1 VAAAHYMAFEEG
13 DRDHYAAQSQKY
25 SWVQAAVRYDQPE
38 VVQGDQGNSQD
49 PSTSLNVETAT
60 EAVPSDSTSLA
71 PIPSSSLDG
80 HSNETDLEQVENE
93 THVAPEIEDENNA
106 SDQQD
111 VTDAASNAVDDSQ
124 EHIEDVCQQI
134 DETSRPATPEL
145 DDNTLISRK
154 LSSVRRGITILPS
167 HKRRP
172 QRPR

>member
-1 VAAAHYMAFEEG
+1 LSDNPQGENHPFWSEIYSQPKVAAAHYMAFEEG

-106 SDQQD
+106 SDQ
-111 VTDAASNAVDDSQ
+111 
-124 EHIEDVCQQI
+124 
-134 DETSRPATPEL
+134 
-145 DDNTLISRK
+145 
-154 LSSVRRGITILPS
+154 
-167 HKRRP
+167 
-172 QRPR
+172 